1 MAPGGARST
10 RLTAGPVVVR
20 GRPIRYRTAG
30 DGPPVVLVHGLAGSH
45 RYLGATVEA
54 LAERHRV
61 AVVDLPGFGALHR
74 WRRDFALGTA
84 AGWLRDWM
92 RAIGAPRAHV
102 IGHSMGG
109 FIAARLA
116 LETPEAVDRLIL
128 VAPAGL
134 PTGQSMARHL
144 AGMARM
150 LAQGPPRSLVLML
163 PDALRAGPGTLW
175 RVGRDLLAQDLTGEL
190 GAIRAPTLVVWAE
203 DDPVLAPA
211 LGVRF
216 RAGIPSCRLLRLPGG
231 GHLPMLTRPRE
242 FHAALLK
249 FLAGEDVGE

>member
-1 MAPGGARST
+1 
-10 RLTAGPVVVR
+10 
-20 GRPIRYRTAG
+20 
-30 DGPPVVLVHGLAGSH
+30 VLVHGLGGSH
-45 RYLGATVEA
+45 RYLRATVEA

-61 AVVDLPGFGALHR
+61 AVADLPGFGTLHR
-74 WRRDFALGTA
+74 QRRDFAVDTA

-102 IGHSMGG
+102 VGHSMGG

-116 LETPEAVDRLIL
+116 LETPDAVDRLIL

-144 AGMARM
+144 AGIARM
-150 LAQGPPRSLVLML
+150 LAQATPRSLLLAL
-163 PDALRAGPGTLW
+163 PDALRAGPRFLW
-175 RVGRDLLAQDLTGEL
+175 RVGRDLLAQDLTGQL

-203 DDPVLAPA
+203 DDPLLPAA
-211 LGVRF
+211 LGPRF
-216 RAGIPSCRLLRLPGG
+216 RARIPSCRLLRLPGG
-231 GHLPMLTRPRE
+231 GHLPMLSRPRE

-249 FLAGEDVGE
+249 FLAGKDVGD